1 MPFVAQKDFIQRARA
16 KPDQAAACGH
26 AVVDSAA
33 DEPAALHLAEG
44 DNCLAHIVASTQ
56 KSLEGPCVRKYSQN
70 ASTL

>member
-1 MPFVAQKDFIQRARA
+1 MPFAAQKDFIQRARA
-16 KPDQAAACGH
+16 KPDQAVACDH
-26 AVVDSAA
+26 AVVDSSA

-44 DNCLAHIVASTQ
+44 DNCLAHIVATQ